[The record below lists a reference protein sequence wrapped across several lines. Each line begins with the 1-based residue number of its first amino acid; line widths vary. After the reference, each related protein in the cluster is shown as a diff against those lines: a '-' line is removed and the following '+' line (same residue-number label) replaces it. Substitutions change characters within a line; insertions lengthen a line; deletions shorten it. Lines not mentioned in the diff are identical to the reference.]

1 MNEYLAD
8 KLGKELITGD
18 TPLQELFTMYP
29 QTVSVLQEYG
39 ISLPDEMSTTL
50 GALAAEH
57 SVSEADLLAQI
68 HRKLRKEV

>member
-1 MNEYLAD
+1 
-8 KLGKELITGD
+8 
-18 TPLQELFTMYP
+18 MYP
-29 QTVSVLQEYG
+29 QAVSVLQEYG

-50 GALAAEH
+50 GALAAEQ